1 MVVGEVS
8 VADVL
13 RAMNRASMHVAV
25 AHPVEHDRSPQSA
38 RYTTSAQIGRLAE
51 TGAIRSF
58 RIEGMEPITAAEAAH
73 QPLISD
79 GDVQKR
85 VESLIGRAC
94 RRQLWMLF
102 TDDTDIQTSDVI
114 AIDDYPTSP
123 DDGNAELLAARIS
136 DWMSRT
142 DAANAIFV
150 WERRVGE
157 RFTPADRAWAK
168 ALAGAC
174 RACAVS
180 VRAQLIS
187 HRTGVRWFAPD
198 DYA

>member
-1 MVVGEVS
+1 MVG
-8 VADVL
+8 
-13 RAMNRASMHVAV
+13 AV
-25 AHPVEHDRSPQSA
+25 AGRSPQPSA
-38 RYTTSAQIGRLAE
+38 RATSAQIGRSVE
-51 TGAIRSF
+51 CSAIESL

-73 QPLISD
+73 QPLMSD
-79 GDVQKR
+79 SDVEKR

-102 TDDTDIQTSDVI
+102 TDDSNIQTRDMI

-123 DDGNAELLAARIS
+123 GGGNAELLATRIS

-142 DAANAIFV
+142 DAAQVIFV

-157 RFTPADRAWAK
+157 RSTPADRAWAK
-168 ALAGAC
+168 ALAVAC
-174 RACAVS
+174 RECAVS

-198 DYA
+198 EFA